1 MKGKCCDPKLSEPKA
16 KELLSANGINRTK
29 IKISVLLE
37 LSRANS
43 PLSVA
48 EIHHELGDSSCDIST
63 VFRTITQFKEKGL
76 VRELSL
82 GESFF
87 RYEMVDPK
95 QNISHHHHH
104 VRCRDCGDIKLIEKC
119 DLSAFEKSIS
129 KLGYSNMEHFL
140 EFTGVCSKCA

>member
-1 MKGKCCDPKLSEPKA
+1 M
-16 KELLSANGINRTK
+16 
-29 IKISVLLE
+29 E
-37 LSRANS
+37 LSRAHS

-48 EIHHELGDSSCDIST
+48 EIHQGLGDESCDIST

-87 RYEMVDPK
+87 RYEIVDPK
-95 QNISHHHHH
+95 QKISHHHHH
-104 VRCRDCGDIKLIEKC
+104 VRCRNCGEIKLIEKC
-119 DLSAFEKSIS
+119 DLSVFEKSIS

-140 EFTGVCSKCA
+140 EFTGVCSKCS

>member
-1 MKGKCCDPKLSEPKA
+1 MKVKCCDPKINEAKA
-16 KELLSANGINRTK
+16 RELLASNGMNRTK
-29 IKISVLLE
+29 IKVQVLIE
-37 LSRANS
+37 LSRAHS
-43 PLSVA
+43 PISVA
-48 EIHHELGDSSCDIST
+48 DLHQGMGDASCDIST

-87 RYEMVDPK
+87 RYEIVDQN

-104 VRCRDCGDIKLIEKC
+104 VRCRDCGDIRLIEKC
-119 DLSAFEKSIS
+119 DLSAFEKSIA

-140 EFTGVCSKCA
+140 EFTGVCSKCN